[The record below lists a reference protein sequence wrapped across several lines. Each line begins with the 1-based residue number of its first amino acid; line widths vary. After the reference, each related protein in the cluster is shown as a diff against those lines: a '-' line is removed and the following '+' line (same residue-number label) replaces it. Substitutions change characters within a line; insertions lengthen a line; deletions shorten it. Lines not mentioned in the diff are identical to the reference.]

1 MRPRL
6 VPTALAAFGCV
17 FLWLTASA
25 WLPVWADEEVVTLAV
40 PAKEVPVP
48 TTVSPELQKLIAR
61 PVTPRIP
68 APKTADAW
76 RAVQRTRDAAGAER
90 ARATAKALGATIE
103 TTKVGGVR
111 CYRVTPKQVAAEHG
125 KRLLVHLHG
134 GAYVFNGGEAATGE
148 ALLVAHA
155 CKTRVLSVDY
165 RMPPEHPFPAALD
178 DAVAVWKALLRD
190 HDAQETALFGSSA
203 GAGLSM
209 AAVLRLKEL
218 KLPLPGA
225 LFLGTPW
232 SDCSKTGDSYF
243 LNAEVDNLLGRY
255 EGVLEEASKLYASGR
270 DLKDPLVSPI
280 YGDLAGFPPT
290 ILISGTRDLFLSN
303 TIRAHRKM
311 RKAGVTAELH
321 VYEGQSH
328 GGYLAS
334 YPSPESMDALN
345 EIAQFLDKHLQR

>member
-1 MRPRL
+1 MSKKLMTVSAAVVLVLVIGATAEENPRA
-6 VPTALAAFGCV
+6 PSF
-17 FLWLTASA
+17 
-25 WLPVWADEEVVTLAV
+25 VTLAV

-68 APKTADAW
+68 APQTADAW
-76 RAVQRTRDAAGAER
+76 RELQRTLDAARAER

-103 TTKVGGVR
+103 TVKVGGVR
-111 CYRVTPKQVAAEHG
+111 CYRVTPKEVAPEHE
-125 KRLLVHLHG
+125 KRLFVHLHG
-134 GAYVFNGGEAATGE
+134 GAYVLNKGEAATTE

-165 RMPPEHPFPAALD
+165 RMPPDHPFPAALD
-178 DAVAVWKALLRD
+178 DAVAVWKALVGD
-190 HDAQETALFGSSA
+190 HDAEKIALFGTSA
-203 GAGLSM
+203 GGGLSM
-209 AAVLRLKEL
+209 ATVLRLKEL
-218 KLPLPGA
+218 GLPLPA
-225 LFLGTPW
+225 ATFLGTPW

-243 LNAEVDNLLGRY
+243 LNAEVDAVLGRY
-255 EGVLEEASKLYASGR
+255 EGLLEDASKLYANGR

-303 TIRAHRKM
+303 TVRAHRKM
-311 RKAGVTAELH
+311 RRAGVTAELH

-328 GGYLAS
+328 AGYFAS

-345 EIAQFLDKHLQR
+345 EIAQFFDKHLKR

>member
-1 MRPRL
+1 MRLRL
-6 VPTALAAFGCV
+6 IPTALAAFGCA

-25 WLPVWADEEVVTLAV
+25 WLPVWAEEEIVTLAV
-40 PAKEVPVP
+40 PAKEIPVP

-76 RAVQRTRDAAGAER
+76 RKVQRTWDAAGAER

-103 TTKVGGVR
+103 TVKVGGVR
-111 CYRVTPKQVAAEHG
+111 CYRVTPKQVAADG

-165 RMPPEHPFPAALD
+165 RMPPDHPFPAALD
-178 DAVAVWKALLRD
+178 DGVAVWKALLRD

-203 GAGLSM
+203 GAGLCM

-255 EGVLEEASKLYASGR
+255 EGVLEEASKLYARAR

-303 TIRAHRKM
+303 TLRAHRKM
-311 RKAGVTAELH
+311 RSAGVTAELH

-328 GGYLAS
+328 VGYLAS

-345 EIAQFLDKHLQR
+345 EIAQFFDKHLK

>member
-1 MRPRL
+1 MAIAGSLIYNVKANAGHFIKNMKKATNQKKRFKNEAKRTQTAVPKRMCRRNDSRGRLDRLQKRRGPTDRHSATHDNGPCFTTVLEDLIMRPRL
-6 VPTALAAFGCV
+6 VPAALAAFGCV

-40 PAKEVPVP
+40 PAKEAPVP

-76 RAVQRTRDAAGAER
+76 HAVQRTRDAAGAKS

-165 RMPPEHPFPAALD
+165 RMPPDHPFPAALD
-178 DAVAVWKALLRD
+178 DAVAVW
-190 HDAQETALFGSSA
+190 
-203 GAGLSM
+203 
-209 AAVLRLKEL
+209 
-218 KLPLPGA
+218 
-225 LFLGTPW
+225 
-232 SDCSKTGDSYF
+232 
-243 LNAEVDNLLGRY
+243 
-255 EGVLEEASKLYASGR
+255 
-270 DLKDPLVSPI
+270 
-280 YGDLAGFPPT
+280 
-290 ILISGTRDLFLSN
+290 
-303 TIRAHRKM
+303 RA
-311 RKAGVTAELH
+311 
-321 VYEGQSH
+321 
-328 GGYLAS
+328 
-334 YPSPESMDALN
+334 
-345 EIAQFLDKHLQR
+345 